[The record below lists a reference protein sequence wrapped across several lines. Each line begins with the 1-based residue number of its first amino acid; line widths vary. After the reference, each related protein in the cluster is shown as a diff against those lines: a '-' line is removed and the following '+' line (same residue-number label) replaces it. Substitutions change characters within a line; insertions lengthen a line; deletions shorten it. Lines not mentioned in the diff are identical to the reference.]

1 MMGLITI
8 FVFVVLLAFPGFF
21 IITRK
26 IFPKKS
32 KKSAT
37 WISIFLTVILLGLLA
52 LGLVG
57 NPV

>member
-1 MMGLITI
+1 MMGLISI
-8 FVFVVLLAFPGFF
+8 FVFVILLAFPGFY

-26 IFPKKS
+26 VFPKKS

-37 WISIFLTVILLGLLA
+37 WISILLTVILLGLLA
-52 LGLVG
+52 FGLVG